1 MGREL
6 ITLQAG
12 QAGNAIGHSF
22 WQQLCQEHGIS
33 QDGTLEDYAQDAGFD
48 RKDVFFYQADDDHYI
63 PRSILVDLEPRVINN
78 ILSSPFAN
86 LYNPENIYVSQDGG
100 GAANNWAMGYHAA
113 ERIYDEVFDMID
125 READGSDSLEGF
137 MLLHSIAGGTGSGL
151 GSFLLERLNDR
162 FPKKLIQ
169 TYSVFPNNQ
178 ETSDV
183 VVQPYNSILALK
195 RLVNHADSVVVLD
208 NAALS
213 RIAADRLH
221 VQNPSFSQTNQLV
234 STVMSASTTTLR
246 YPGYMNNDLSSIIA
260 SLIPTPRCHFLM
272 TSFTPFTSDQI
283 EKAKSIRK
291 TTVLDVM
298 RRLLQP
304 KNRMVSAPTS
314 KTSCYISLLNIIQGD
329 VDPTDVH
336 KSLLRIRERQL
347 ANFIP
352 WGPASIQVALTRKSP
367 YVPSSHR
374 VNGLMLANHT
384 SIASLFKRVRD
395 QYDRLMK
402 RNAFLEPYKRER
414 MFSNNM
420 DEFHDSREVVQDMI
434 DEYQVS
440 YLTPKFLLTKRT
452 SRHQK
457 DLIIQNITHI
467 KMIINNKLTL
477 SRLGATTTGIDVT
490 ESNVKMAKLHS
501 EQDPYFTLDRLDYQ
515 YIAAE
520 DLAKQGEE
528 KFDVVCAMEV
538 IEHVDKPAEFLKTCS
553 KLVKP
558 GGHLFLSTISRTPF
572 AKLLTITM
580 AEDVLGLVSKGTH
593 SHEKYIKPIELANY
607 FKDEIK
613 WFSHSDSAIDG
624 GGFSSLI
631 GSSPILNRLEGQIR
645 GIAYIPWQKR
655 WVLFDEGT
663 PASTLCNYV
672 FWARKPMNQI

>member
-501 EQDPYFTLDRLDYQ
+501 EQDPYFTPDRLDYQ